1 MDAHDPRK
9 DRDRARDSE
18 RDRDSGALACPDCR
32 LELQDYLDG
41 TLEKKRSLAVFLH
54 LRDCAACRAE
64 HESLRSVFSA
74 LDALP
79 AVEAPADFDAT
90 VLAAVPYADYRALEP
105 LRRERVPVY
114 LERGFL
120 PAWLRARATRAA
132 GLVVA
137 AAAGAV
143 WLAGV
148 GPAWLAGVAALGV
161 APELLVRLQGL
172 GRRLVAAQRA
182 GG

>member
-1 MDAHDPRK
+1 MDAHDQRK
-9 DRDRARDSE
+9 DRGTD
-18 RDRDSGALACPDCR
+18 ALACPDCR

-54 LRDCAACRAE
+54 LRDCEACGRE
-64 HESLRSVFSA
+64 HEALSLVFAS

-79 AVEAPADFDAT
+79 AREAPAGFDAV
-90 VLAAVPYADYRALEP
+90 VLAAVPFAAYRAMEP

-114 LERGFL
+114 LEHGFL
-120 PAWLRARATRAA
+120 PGWVRAGATRVA
-132 GLVVA
+132 GLVA
-137 AAAGAV
+137 ALGAV
-143 WLAGV
+143 GVWAAGV
-148 GPAWLAGVAALGV
+148 GPDWLPVVAVAGV

-172 GRRLVAAQRA
+172 GRRLVGAQKA